1 MRNLYEKNSIETWML
16 LAEKVR
22 RLDFSNQTEKEFYDN
37 FKKITKL
44 LSDTQLSLTMG
55 YRCVSKKNEIG
66 LLTLLYSIYQIESV
80 DSASKGII
88 FYKKILDL
96 LKLGIKSI
104 EFLPAEFYAQ
114 IRMEETI
121 EKGKTQLLSK
131 AFTDGEFDFCR
142 IGKKAENLKILNLTN
157 ANYILKF
164 DMRRDENDKLIIIDG
179 CASLKNFNGNFPTLK
194 EVRKDTYPEI
204 DEAPP
209 RYFFDKEPHLS
220 KQIFDVTNSN
230 CVKKM

>member
-1 MRNLYEKNSIETWML
+1 MKKIYEPLPLELWMEI
-16 LAEKVR
+16 AKKVR
-22 RLDFSNQTEKEFYDN
+22 RLNFTNERGKEFYVN
-37 FKKITKL
+37 LQKIVKL
-44 LSDTQLSLTMG
+44 LSTMDFDLTTG
-55 YRCVSKKNEIG
+55 LRQAIKKEEIG
-66 LLTLLYSIYQIESV
+66 LTMLVNMIYEIELEN
-80 DSASKGII
+80 KGIAFYEKI
-88 FYKKILDL
+88 FELD
-96 LKLGIKSI
+96 KLGIKTI
-104 EFLPAEFYAQ
+104 EFLPVEFYDSA
-114 IRMEETI
+114 RMEQHIIDNKTI
-121 EKGKTQLLSK
+121 SLSK
-131 AFTDGEFDFCR
+131 VFTDGEFDFCR
-142 IGKKAENLKILNLTN
+142 YGKKTENIKIGNLTN

-220 KQIFDVTNSN
+220 KQIFDVTNSD